1 MRNDE
6 IKLNDLL
13 KQFSNQEKLKT
24 KLTQKKLEQAWLERF
39 KNFETYTR
47 KIRFYEGQMTIE
59 LDSAVLRK
67 ELSYSNKLIIKQL
80 NEHLGEDII
89 KSLIIR

>member
-24 KLTQKKLEQAWLERF
+24 KLTQKRLEQAWKERF
-39 KNFETYTR
+39 KDFEAYTR
-47 KIRFYEGQMTIE
+47 KIRYFEGQMTVE
-59 LDSAVLRK
+59 LDSAVLSK
-67 ELSYSNKLIIKQL
+67 ELSYSIKLIIRQL
-80 NEHLGEDII
+80 NEHLGEELI